1 MGFEELM
8 QLFRYPANW
17 NLPGNLLTVLVGATY
32 LLLVGPLRRL
42 FPGSTPVRPGKK
54 IWFLS
59 GLLLL
64 YFTLGSPL
72 DLLAHELFTFHMLQM
87 SLLYLVIPPFFLN
100 GIPDWMFRAFFR
112 IPGVKPVVSLF
123 TRPIVALF
131 VFNGLL
137 SLYHFPMVFNT
148 ALANE
153 WLHDG
158 IHLLLGIT
166 ALFFWWPIT
175 VPLVE
180 MDRLSDLKKLL
191 YIIAG
196 GGLLLPACA
205 LIIFADAPMFAIY
218 KDGDAIIPFL
228 SPLHDQQLGGVLMK
242 VTQEISYSIALVVT
256 FFRWVRNERAKERKE
271 QESLSTASTLSGS
284 LSGKPQTNPQ

>member
-1 MGFEELM
+1 VGFEELM

-54 IWFLS
+54 IWFMS

-72 DLLAHELFTFHMLQM
+72 DLLAHELFSFHMLQM
-87 SLLYLVIPPFFLN
+87 SLLYLVLPPFFLQ
-100 GIPDWMFRAFFR
+100 GIPDWMFRALFR
-112 IPGVKPVVSLF
+112 IPGAKPAVSLF

-137 SLYHFPMVFNT
+137 SIYHVPRVFD
-148 ALANE
+148 AVMGDQ
-153 WLHDG
+153 WLHAVVH
-158 IHLLLGIT
+158 ILLGIA

-175 VPLVE
+175 APVE
-180 MDRLSDLKKLL
+180 ELDRLRGWKRLV
-191 YIIAG
+191 YIFAG
-196 GGLLLPACA
+196 GALLTPACA
-205 LIIFADAPMFAIY
+205 LIIFSDSPMFALY
-218 KDGDAIIPFL
+218 KEGSALAPILP
-228 SPLHDQQLGGVLMK
+228 PLEDQQLGGVLMK
-242 VTQEISYSIALVVT
+242 IIQEISYGIALGYN
-256 FFRWVRNERAKERKE
+256 FFLWVEQERAKERKAKE
-271 QESLSTASTLSGS
+271 TDAAAPTTFGGAG
-284 LSGKPQTNPQ
+284 GKPQANPQ